1 MIELKPVEHDL
12 DILVSR
18 VFLKVIDLLGGFS
31 KLTEFRTLTWLP
43 SLVRAVYI
51 VVLREEYFKSE
62 QEIAQKV
69 GLTEQTVR
77 NILRSDPVAT
87 LERLKKLEE
96 LVEEERKELRVH
108 TAGGLAKIA
117 YKLIKEGHEEP
128 RMFLEY
134 CERVAYALDVPW
146 AYIML
151 RKIKGVDFPIRNPE
165 EIKEKLSGLYI
176 KGRTADEVIG
186 ELEYPIS
193 NPPELLRKVKENLKM
208 HGLD

>member
-18 VFLKVIDLLGGFS
+18 VFLRAIDLLGGFS

-43 SLVRAVYI
+43 SLVRAAYV

-62 QEIAQKV
+62 QDIAQKV

-87 LERLKKLEE
+87 LEKLKRLEE
-96 LVEEERKELRVH
+96 LIEEEKKELRVH

-128 RMFLEY
+128 KMFLEY
-134 CERVAYALDVPW
+134 CERIAYALDVPW

-165 EIKEKLSGLYI
+165 EIKEKLSGVYI
-176 KGRTADEVIG
+176 KGRTADEVIS
-186 ELEYPIS
+186 ELEYPIN

>member
-18 VFLKVIDLLGGFS
+18 VFLKAIDLLGGFP

-43 SLVRAVYI
+43 SLVRAVY
-51 VVLREEYFKSE
+51 VVILREEYFKSE
-62 QEIAQKV
+62 QEIAKRV

-77 NILRSDPVAT
+77 NILKSDPVTT
-87 LERLKKLEE
+87 LEKLKKLEE
-96 LVEEERKELRVH
+96 FIEEEKKELRVH
-108 TAGGLAKIA
+108 TAGGIAKIA
-117 YKLIKEGHEEP
+117 YKLTKEGNEEP
-128 RMFLEY
+128 KMFLEY

-151 RKIKGVDFPIRNPE
+151 RKIKSMDFPIRAFE
-165 EIKEKLSGLYI
+165 EIKGKLAGVYI
-176 KGRTADEVIG
+176 KGRLADEVIS
-186 ELEYPIS
+186 ELEYPIN